1 MADQTSRSGGGRCSE
16 EGPAQR
22 AAIDLVIGEVLQL
35 RRQRS
40 VLRFLV
46 IVVLCVGLWMAL
58 EFLNVRFERFP
69 ALFERLGILFS
80 TRYYPPDFEYV
91 MRPQFLASVLETI
104 HMAMLA
110 TIAGLVL
117 ALPLAWL
124 AAFNVSPL
132 QMRTHWL
139 ARGAITAS
147 RAIHEMIWAI
157 VFIMVLGYGVLAGVL
172 ALTIGC
178 IGFAGKLFAE
188 EIESIDPAPVEAM
201 RAGGAGSLAVFLFGV
216 LPQVRTAFI
225 GIAIYTWDVVFRS
238 ATVVGFFGAGGMGW
252 YLRRT
257 ADQLQSGRVAAIM
270 LLIAALVITSEI
282 VSHHARRAIE
292 GRSGAVQS

>member
-1 MADQTSRSGGGRCSE
+1 MDA
-16 EGPAQR
+16 
-22 AAIDLVIGEVLQL
+22 VISEVLRL

-40 VLRFLV
+40 LLRFIALV
-46 IVVLCVGLWMAL
+46 LLGVGMWMTL
-58 EFLNVRFERFP
+58 EFLNVRLDRFST
-69 ALFERLGILFS
+69 LFERLGILFT

-91 MRPQFLASVLETI
+91 LRPRFLASVLETM
-104 HMAMLA
+104 HMALLA
-110 TIAGLVL
+110 TLVGLLL
-117 ALPLAWL
+117 AVPLAWL

-132 QMRTHWL
+132 PMRGHWF
-139 ARGAITAS
+139 ARGVITAS

-201 RAGGAGSLAVFLFGV
+201 RAAGAGALAVFLFGV

-257 ADQLQSGRVAAIM
+257 ADQLQSDRVAAIM
-270 LLIAALVITSEI
+270 LLIAGLVMVSEI
-282 VSHHARRAIE
+282 ISHHARRAIE
-292 GRSGAVQS
+292 ARGRRSGN